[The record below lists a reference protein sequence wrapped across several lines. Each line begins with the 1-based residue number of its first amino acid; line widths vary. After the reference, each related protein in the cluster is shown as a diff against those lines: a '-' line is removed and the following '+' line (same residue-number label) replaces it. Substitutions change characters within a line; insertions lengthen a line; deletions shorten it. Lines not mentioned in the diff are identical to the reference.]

1 MSVLQRCLFYRES
14 NKESKERQ
22 RPTLGVLLTE
32 LSVKGESAVAPLI
45 VVAKK
50 MITLFASLGQSV

>member
-1 MSVLQRCLFYRES
+1 MSVLQGCLSYRES
-14 NKESKERQ
+14 NKGSKESQ
-22 RPTLGVLLTE
+22 GPTLGVLLTR

-50 MITLFASLGQSV
+50 E